1 MKQKEI
7 IRIIHKQFEK
17 INTAYRSLIRSY
29 SAEDI
34 HAFRVAVK
42 KMRGFLRLAGL
53 PGKLP
58 TKLSRFYRMTGTIR
72 NLQLQQQNIRKAC
85 MAAGKEPPP
94 YYLQVLETE
103 ISGYILL
110 ANFLAKGRTGFKKE
124 EQRLIDRLPDRVGR
138 KAIDRF
144 IHTRMKE
151 MRNLLSA
158 AHPTDESLHAARKIV
173 KDFLYT
179 ETYTGGQTF
188 GKRSPHLLPHSEL
201 ESLSVLLGELQDIRM
216 GTQLLQPS
224 YVNKPASERERVL
237 LFDLR
242 GQWLDEK
249 ERKEQELIAQLRK
262 KMGIGD
268 IQ

>member
-7 IRIIHKQFEK
+7 IRIIRKQFEK
-17 INTAYRSLIRSY
+17 INTAYRSLIRTY

-42 KMRGFLRLAGL
+42 KVRGFLRLAGL

-58 TKLSRFYRMTGTIR
+58 GKLSRFYRITGTIR
-72 NLQLQQQNIRKAC
+72 NLQLQQQNIRKVC
-85 MAAGKEPPP
+85 MASGNEPPP

-103 ISGYILL
+103 ISGNILL
-110 ANFLAKGRTGFKKE
+110 ANFLAKGRNSFKKE
-124 EQRLIDRLPDRVGR
+124 EQRLIDRLPVRISK
-138 KAIDRF
+138 KATERF

-151 MRNLLSA
+151 MHTLLSA
-158 AHPTDESLHAARKIV
+158 AHPTDGSLHAARKIV
-173 KDFLYT
+173 KDLLYT
-179 ETYTGGQTF
+179 DAYTGGQAL
-188 GKRSPHLLPHSEL
+188 GKKSHLLPYSEL

-216 GTQLLQPS
+216 STQLLQSS
-224 YVNKPASERERVL
+224 YVDKAISERERLL

-249 ERKEQELIAQLRK
+249 GRKQQELYAHLRK

-268 IQ
+268 I